1 MSALIQLPT
10 KEQAASVTE
19 ELRCVPAGIADSSSI
34 FQQMMRH
41 CTTTFVWQVRLA
53 STKGTADSSSTF
65 QQMMQHCTTN
75 SVWQVKNGFNK
86 RHSRHLINVS
96 TNDAALH
103 YKLSVAGQTG
113 NKRPPK
119 A

>member
-1 MSALIQLPT
+1 MSALIQVPT

-19 ELRCVPAGIADSSSI
+19 ELRCVPAGI
-34 FQQMMRH
+34 
-41 CTTTFVWQVRLA
+41 
-53 STKGTADSSSTF
+53 ADSSSTF

-86 RHSRHLINVS
+86 WHSRHLINVS

-113 NKRPPK
+113 FNKRPPK